1 MENENFINAYI
12 EILTNTMT
20 DAVIRNVSLQA
31 NLKINESVVEQ
42 QAKTVEQ
49 FRDTIRVLEQE
60 NGNLTSSQINS
71 ENTRIKEL
79 EEQVRIHLET
89 ISTLQPKVNDYENV
103 KAQVNHLDTF
113 RNELIKEREEH
124 EKTRAQ
130 LTVKIGEHNTISSSL
145 ENVNATL
152 NQIQSEKDN
161 LIKQIQNQT
170 NIIKSLNDKIEYL
183 QLTPAQRK
191 KVEEPKPALS
201 VLETAT
207 LKDGGEF

>member
-60 NGNLTSSQINS
+60 NEDLKTSKAGS
-71 ENTRIKEL
+71 ENARIKEL

-124 EKTRAQ
+124 EKTRNDYNAQ
-130 LTVKIGEHNTISSSL
+130 IK
-145 ENVNATL
+145 AL
-152 NQIQSEKDN
+152 NN
-161 LIKQIQNQT
+161 
-170 NIIKSLNDKIEYL
+170 KIEYL
-183 QLTPAQRK
+183 QLTPAKRK
-191 KVEEPKPALS
+191 KVEQTKTEVS